1 LITKEAQV
9 QAQINLVELQL
20 ENLGQLLDGAVVRQV
35 QRLIE
40 DAYDDMERRPS
51 ESKQRTV
58 SIVLR
63 FTPKVRIEQI
73 DERTKREV
81 FDGAN
86 LVFDMNVSIP
96 KRSTMSIDLGLGGD
110 RALVFNPHCHYDVRQ
125 APLPFIDGEAR
136 ETVPMAS
143 GA

>member
-1 LITKEAQV
+1 M
-9 QAQINLVELQL
+9 QATINLVDLAL

-35 QRLIE
+35 QRLIA
-40 DAYDDMERRPS
+40 DVYDDMERRPS

-63 FTPKVRIEQI
+63 FTPKVRTEQL
-73 DERTKREV
+73 DERTKRDV

-86 LVFDMNVSIP
+86 LVFDMNVGIP
-96 KRSTMSIDLGLGGD
+96 KRSTMSIDLGLGAD

-125 APLPFIDGEAR
+125 APLPFIEGEAR